1 MPKVAYHADISAMSG
16 KQGDQVYSQT
26 RNGAVRKSRVIPTNP
41 NTPLQASSRGNFSVA
56 TVGYSQM
63 AASLL
68 LQWEAYAASL
78 KVTDPVTMK
87 TYSPAPGTVYTGLT
101 SKYLQV
107 NVGSAPPLLPP
118 KSAFTGDTITVS
130 AAGEPGHVTFTASA
144 ANATN
149 VVTELMVQKLPST
162 ARKPAKD
169 KDRTV
174 GFIAFAGTVL
184 THDVTLPTGI
194 YACAYRFVNKDTG
207 QMTSTVRLPTVTV
220 T

>member
-1 MPKVAYHADISAMSG
+1 MSG

-41 NTPLQASSRGNFSVA
+41 NTPLQASSRGNFAVA

-63 AASLL
+63 GASLL

-78 KVTDPVTMK
+78 KVTDPITGR

-107 NVGSAPPLLPP
+107 NVGGAPPLLPP

-130 AAGEPGHVTFTASA
+130 AAGGPSHVTFTASA
-144 ANATN
+144 ANAAN
-149 VVTELMVQKLPST
+149 VVTELLVQKLPSG
-162 ARKPAKD
+162 ARKPDKS

-174 GFIAFAGTVL
+174 GFIAFTGPAL
-184 THDVTLPTGI
+184 THNVTLPPGI

-207 QMTSTVRLPTVTV
+207 QMSSTVRLQTVTV

>member
-41 NTPLQASSRGNFSVA
+41 NTPAQASSRGNFAVA
-56 TVGYSQM
+56 TVAYSQM
-63 AASLL
+63 GASLL

-78 KVTDPVTMK
+78 RVTDPITGRA
-87 TYSPAPGTVYTGLT
+87 YSPAPGTVYTGLT

-107 NVGSAPPLLPP
+107 NAGGAPPLLPP

-130 AAGEPGHVTFTASA
+130 ASGLASHVTFTASA

-149 VVTELMVQKLPST
+149 VVTELMVQKLPNT
-162 ARKPAKD
+162 NRKPAKGQ
-169 KDRTV
+169 DRPV
-174 GFIAFAGTVL
+174 GFAAFAGTEL
-184 THDVTLPTGI
+184 TQTVPLPAGR
-194 YACAYRFVNKDTG
+194 YSCAYRFVNKDTG
-207 QMTSTVRLPTVTV
+207 QMTSIVGIEIVIVT
-220 T
+220 